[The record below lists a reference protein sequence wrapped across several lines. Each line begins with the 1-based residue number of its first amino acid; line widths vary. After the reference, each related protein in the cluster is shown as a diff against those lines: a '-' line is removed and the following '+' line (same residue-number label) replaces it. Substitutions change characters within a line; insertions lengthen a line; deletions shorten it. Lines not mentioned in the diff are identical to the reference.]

1 MKKYSV
7 ILLVVFFSIYMFGCA
22 KKEATEE
29 TQEQMSMETLAI
41 VNTTAPV
48 TSEVKVSEPKAV
60 TTETT
65 PVSQAK
71 LEPLPPAG
79 PYKPSAVEIQ
89 KALKNAGFY
98 TAAVDGKIGPITKK
112 AIEEFQKA
120 NNLKVDGKVGLKT
133 WAVLEKYLN
142 PRPAPTTPSKKR

>member
-1 MKKYSV
+1 MKRFLV
-7 ILLVVFFSIYMFGCA
+7 VLLVVFFGIYMFGCA

-29 TQEQMSMETLAI
+29 IQEQMSMETLAT
-41 VNTTAPV
+41 VNTTAPA
-48 TSEVKVSEPKAV
+48 TAEVKVSEPKAV
-60 TTETT
+60 TIETT

-89 KALKNAGFY
+89 TALKNAGFY
-98 TAAVDGKIGPITKK
+98 TAEVDGKIGPITKK

-120 NNLKVDGKVGLKT
+120 NNLKADGKVGLKT

-142 PRPAPTTPSKKR
+142 PQPVPAKPGKKR

>member
-1 MKKYSV
+1 MKKYLL
-7 ILLVVFFSIYMFGCA
+7 ILVVMFFSIYMFGCV

-29 TQEQMSMETLAI
+29 TQEQMSMETLGT
-41 VNTTAPV
+41 VNTAAPV
-48 TSEVKVSEPKAV
+48 TPEVKVSEPKIQ
-60 TTETT
+60 TT
-65 PVSQAK
+65 PAAPAKAPK

-89 KALKNAGFY
+89 TALKNAGFY

-133 WAVLEKYLN
+133 WAALEKYLN
-142 PRPAPTTPSKKR
+142 PAPVSAAPAKKR